1 MIGLVVQVFNK
12 KCYYYLYR
20 YIYIITI
27 IIGNGA
33 PRWQFNKQNL
43 TQLLEPSNNIFQTP
57 VRHRNFNSSIDTYT
71 SYNPSVNTSMTS
83 PRRFRSDHHNRYELN
98 PR

>member
-1 MIGLVVQVFNK
+1 MIGLDDQVGCTCITSKSCKLLNK
-12 KCYYYLYR
+12 LV
-20 YIYIITI
+20 
-27 IIGNGA
+27 GNGA
-33 PRWQFNKQNL
+33 PRWQLNKQNL
-43 TQLLEPSNNIFQTP
+43 DQLLEPKNPLFQTP
-57 VRHRNFNSSIDTYT
+57 RHRNFNSSIDTYT